1 MELAEI
7 RKEIDRIDPELLKL
21 FLKRLDCSSA
31 VAHTKKESGAPVIN
45 AQREEEII
53 RAVREESAGQEY
65 YAEKLFRVLLEISRE
80 RQNELIDGDFRDSE
94 SWKAVSET
102 RKSSLN
108 IILIG
113 MPGSGKTTVSG
124 ILGNMTGRP
133 VIETDDLAAE
143 TAGRSVPEIIESDG
157 EDAFR
162 RIESEAV
169 RKAALS
175 SGVIIAT
182 GGGTVTRP
190 ENYLPLHR
198 SGIIYHLE
206 RDTKLLPTDGR
217 PLSRG
222 TDMMEMYRR
231 RRHMYLSFRDRTA
244 DNNGT
249 AENCAAQIWE
259 DFLETAEKRR
269 F

>member
-143 TAGRSVPEIIESDG
+143 TA
-157 EDAFR
+157 
-162 RIESEAV
+162 
-169 RKAALS
+169 
-175 SGVIIAT
+175 
-182 GGGTVTRP
+182 
-190 ENYLPLHR
+190 
-198 SGIIYHLE
+198 
-206 RDTKLLPTDGR
+206 
-217 PLSRG
+217 
-222 TDMMEMYRR
+222 
-231 RRHMYLSFRDRTA
+231 
-244 DNNGT
+244 
-249 AENCAAQIWE
+249 
-259 DFLETAEKRR
+259 
-269 F
+269 